1 MDVNVV
7 IALLVGMLF
16 GWIVDYALVRS
27 GLTRLEWQLIKQTY
41 RLIRDGKYK
50 IREADDGSD
59 H

>member
-1 MDVNVV
+1 MDVNIL

-27 GLTRLEWQLIKQTY
+27 GLTRLEWQLVKQTY
-41 RLIRDGKYK
+41 RLIRDGQYK
-50 IREADDGSD
+50 IMEADDGSD

>member
-1 MDVNVV
+1 MDVNIV

-27 GLTRLEWQLIKQTY
+27 GLTRLEWQLVKQTY
-41 RLIRDGKYK
+41 RLIRNGQYK

>member
-1 MDVNVV
+1 MDYRIV
-7 IALLVGMLF
+7 IALLVGILF
-16 GWIVDYALVRS
+16 GRIIDYALVRS
-27 GLTRLEWQLIKQTY
+27 GLTRLEWHLIKQTY